1 MTPNFLPWTKTVIL
15 GANTGILGGGR
26 TVCGNYDFG
35 FRHVDSE
42 ATACVNLSLTFTFEE
57 PLNV

>member
-1 MTPNFLPWTKTVIL
+1 MIL